1 MSLVRPLSDCP
12 YVNPPS
18 ELESLVEISDGYDRP
33 LILTPLNA
41 ALRRKLPR
49 RIVLVGLRDGHGRLF
64 LPRRSFHLPR
74 HPGLWDISVTGDV
87 LAGESLEGAALRE
100 LRQRLG
106 IAGAR
111 IRAVASLPYTD
122 SEGASLSATF
132 FLAGPVSSP
141 PCPAPESVCDGMFV
155 DADEL
160 RGLVRHQPDLLTPE
174 LIWAARSG
182 WVFGKT
188 RRLLDMDE
196 A

>member
-1 MSLVRPLSDCP
+1 MRLIRSLSDCP
-12 YVNPPS
+12 YTNPPPD
-18 ELESLVEISDGYDRP
+18 LESLVEISDGYDRP
-33 LILTPLNA
+33 LMLTPLSA

-49 RIVLVGLRDGHGRLF
+49 RIVFVGIRDSHSRLF
-64 LPRRSFHLPR
+64 LTRRALHLAR

-106 IAGAR
+106 IAVTS
-111 IRAVASLPYTD
+111 IRSVASLPYAD
-122 SEGASLSATF
+122 SGGASLSATF

-141 PCPAPESVCDGMFV
+141 PSPAPEIVCDGMFV

-174 LIWAARSG
+174 LIWAVRSG
-182 WVFGKT
+182 WVFDKT
-188 RRLLDMDE
+188 RRRFADD